1 MQRQLENMSTRGDSL
16 DNLKQRRNSAHRKAD
31 DTAVQLKKMSPENK
45 YYAMHTEALKRLRT
59 DVRKMDSEIKLE
71 DAAFGDFK
79 RTTTKVWMTLKFGGL
94 HDCCQKGTVR
104 NFHPLLSHLFLTSCL
119 RLREDMENWSLP

>member
-1 MQRQLENMSTRGDSL
+1 MQRQLEGMSTRGDSL
-16 DNLKQRRNSAHRKAD
+16 DNLKQRRNTAHRKAE
-31 DTAVQLKKMSPENK
+31 DTGAQLKKMNPDNK
-45 YYAMHTEALKRLRT
+45 YYGMHTEALRCLRN

-94 HDCCQKGTVR
+94 HDCSQTGTVR
-104 NFHPLLSHLFLTSCL
+104 NLSCSHAPSFPYV
-119 RLREDMENWSLP
+119 LP